1 MRKIDNFLKRISTIE
16 LPNVFNPY
24 AQHCPIHDL
33 PDAPQIRLANLRIF
47 LTAVIESGVGDIWMG
62 RDLGYRGGRRTGV
75 ALTDEVRLPLL
86 SRFCDGLP
94 LQRATAGPPM
104 SERTATVVW
113 NLIQEIGRIPF
124 LWNAF
129 PFHPF
134 ESGEPM
140 SNRCHSRN
148 ELKQVWEVNEM
159 LFDLLR
165 PNRYIGIGNDA
176 VALLTKQGLY
186 CEYVRHPS
194 YGGQSDFEAGIRQ
207 LYKLPT
213 RPASG
218 TLGGVFQCQHTLAL
232 AD

>member
-1 MRKIDNFLKRISTIE
+1 MKKIDAFLKRISSIE

-33 PDAPQIRLANLRIF
+33 PNATKIRRENLRIF
-47 LTAVIESGVGDIWMG
+47 LVAAIENGVGDIWMG

-75 ALTDEVRLPLL
+75 ALTDEARLPLL
-86 SRFCDGLP
+86 GRFCGAAS
-94 LQRATAGPPM
+94 LQRATAGPPVA
-104 SERTATVVW
+104 ERTATVVW
-113 NLIQEIGRIPF
+113 NLIQEVGRIPF

-140 SNRCHSRN
+140 TNRCHSRK
-148 ELKQVWEVNEM
+148 ELKQIWEINEM
-159 LFDLLR
+159 LFELLQ

-176 VALLTKQGLY
+176 VALLTAQGLN

-194 YGGQSDFEAGIRQ
+194 YGGQSDFEAGIRR
-207 LYKLPT
+207 LYNLRSHPTLDKL
-213 RPASG
+213 S
-218 TLGGVFQCQHTLAL
+218 GVFQCQHTFAF